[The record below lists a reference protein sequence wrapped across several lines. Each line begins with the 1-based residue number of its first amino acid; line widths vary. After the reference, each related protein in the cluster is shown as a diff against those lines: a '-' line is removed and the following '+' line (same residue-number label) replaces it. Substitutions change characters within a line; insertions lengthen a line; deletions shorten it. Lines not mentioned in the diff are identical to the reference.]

1 MYLAVNFV
9 VSADATYYCL
19 QALHDEIKYG
29 DEIRH
34 QQRNCWLISKFSK
47 TLHKTESC
55 TNPESSLINRK
66 YLLSQLVK
74 KENVKMR

>member
-9 VSADATYYCL
+9 VSADATYHCL
-19 QALHDEIKYG
+19 QALRDKIKYG
-29 DEIRH
+29 DEIKH

-47 TLHKTESC
+47 TLHKTEGY

-66 YLLSQLVK
+66 YLLPQIVK
-74 KENVKMR
+74 NGNVKMR